1 MNQMII
7 GALITKKREQNN
19 ISQKELADHLGVSV
33 KTVERWESGKTVP
46 DYRVIMPLCDKL
58 GVSLHE
64 LLTGK
69 SALPENSDI
78 SETLLLELLSGMQS
92 SRKQCTMLYGVI
104 MMILGMTLLIV
115 QFNLGGTDIANA
127 VAFLLLIVAIIEILI
142 GIYIAARGMSKMR

>member
-7 GALITKKREQNN
+7 GALITKKREQKN
-19 ISQKELADHLGVSV
+19 ITQNELADHLGVSV

-78 SETLLLELLSGMQS
+78 SDTLLELLSGMQS

-127 VAFLLLIVAIIEILI
+127 VALLLLIVAIIEILI